1 MSETPS
7 GASGSLK
14 PVPAV
19 MRAAAILDCVA
30 KAGSQSAD
38 GYKLADIVRFT
49 RLPKSSVHGLCQTLV
64 HLELLKIDPA
74 GRFSIGPKSVSWAN
88 AFLAGSDIVEAF
100 QDAVAQAPHL
110 HAYTLTLSHL
120 EGSDVIYQACRNS
133 NAPLGI
139 TFRVGMRAPA
149 VFTATGKAML
159 AAMSAHTRE
168 SHLPKPWPARL
179 TPKSVAS
186 LDLLVSELDTVR
198 ARGYS
203 LDNGQLREGMFCI
216 GAAILDGRG
225 QSIAGIGLSLM
236 AAEARPEAL
245 ESLGKAIRLLADAI
259 GGRLGAVS
267 A

>member
-30 KAGSQSAD
+30 KAGSQSTD

-64 HLELLKIDPA
+64 HLELLAIDRT
-74 GRFSIGPKSVSWAN
+74 GRFSIGPKSVFWSN
-88 AFLAGSDIVEAF
+88 AFLADNDIVEVF
-100 QDAVAQAPHL
+100 QDAVAQAPDL

-159 AAMSAHTRE
+159 AAMSVHARE
-168 SHLPKPWPARL
+168 SHLPKPWPAPL
-179 TPKSVAS
+179 TPTSVAS
-186 LDLLVSELDTVR
+186 IESLEAELNAVQT
-198 ARGYS
+198 RGYS

-216 GAAILDGRG
+216 GAAILDSRG
-225 QSIAGIGLSLM
+225 HSTAGIGLSLM
-236 AAEARPEAL
+236 TAEARPESL
-245 ESLGKAIRLLADAI
+245 EALGKAVRLLADTI
-259 GGRLGAVS
+259 GRRLGTIS